1 MSVLRPGPLTVLK
14 DLGRPGRAALGV
26 APSGAADRRA
36 FARANRLV
44 GNEPGAA
51 ALEIVL
57 GGLRVRFDGPAVV
70 ALTGTDA
77 ALTVDGQPAG
87 AESAVRVAA
96 GAEVGV
102 TAPRRGLRSYLAV
115 RGGFAVA
122 PVLGSRSTDLLAGL
136 GPPRLAAG
144 DVLPVGDAPAGAAAD
159 DIAAAGP
166 ARAGGAAP
174 ERSSPGA
181 DSPGE
186 AARGQ
191 ALPGAASS
199 GEAVRGA
206 GDDGGEPVVLR
217 VDLGPRDDWFTA
229 EAVAT
234 FLDAGYTVNPA
245 SDAVG
250 LRLSGPAL
258 ARRDTREL
266 PSEGVV
272 RGSVQ
277 VPPDG
282 MPIVF
287 QADHPLT
294 GGYPVIAVLT
304 PASADRAAQLRPG
317 RRVVFRPAGVDGTRR
332 HGGRCEVPK

>member
-14 DLGRPGRAALGV
+14 DLGRPGQAALGV
-26 APSGAADRRA
+26 APSGAADRGA

-57 GGLRVRFDGPAVV
+57 GGLRVRFDGPAVA

-77 ALTVDGQPAG
+77 VLTVDGRRTGAG
-87 AESAVRVAA
+87 SVVWVAA

-115 RGGFAVA
+115 RGGFAVP

-144 DVLPVGDAPAGAAAD
+144 DVLAVGDAAGDGVAPTGAAH
-159 DIAAAGP
+159 
-166 ARAGGAAP
+166 GGASGV
-174 ERSSPGA
+174 RLSPSDPSGEEA
-181 DSPGE
+181 APGE
-186 AARGQ
+186 A
-191 ALPGAASS
+191 SS
-199 GEAVRGA
+199 DEAGR
-206 GDDGGEPVVLR
+206 DGGDGGGGPVVLE

-234 FLDAGYTVNPA
+234 FLAAQYTVTPA
-245 SDAVG
+245 GDAVG
-250 LRLSGPAL
+250 LRLSGPPL
-258 ARRDTREL
+258 ARRHTREL

-282 MPIVF
+282 LPIVF

-294 GGYPVIAVLT
+294 GGYPVVAVLT
-304 PASADRAAQLRPG
+304 PASADHAAQLRPG
-317 RRVVFRPAGVDGTRR
+317 RTVVFRRAD
-332 HGGRCEVPK
+332 